1 MPSRGIPPLRVR
13 LWAGAGVIRVAA
25 FQDPA
30 GVSSAFPPLQKGRIF
45 GVFEMSLFQRF
56 RKNESGATA
65 VEYGLIIALIAAVSV
80 GTIKTIGT
88 NLNTK
93 FNIIN
98 SNLN

>member
-1 MPSRGIPPLRVR
+1 MPSRGIHPLRVSPLGWGGR
-13 LWAGAGVIRVAA
+13 HPGRGISRTGWREFCV
-25 FQDPA
+25 PS
-30 GVSSAFPPLQKGRIF
+30 VSKGRTF
-45 GVFEMSLFQRF
+45 GVFEMSLFNRF

>member
-1 MPSRGIPPLRVR
+1 M
-13 LWAGAGVIRVAA
+13 
-25 FQDPA
+25 
-30 GVSSAFPPLQKGRIF
+30 
-45 GVFEMSLFQRF
+45 FEMSLFNRF